1 MSHHHTTHTGKIKKS
16 SPTRRAAWGRGKFEV
31 LSLKKDILLLIK
43 FGLPKAEIFKKFQN
57 EGKLTLKYSAFA
69 GHVAKF
75 QNDGNPSF
83 KNNRNAG
90 PFTKDTFVEGQNK
103 SDAGLWNSREQ
114 SE

>member
-1 MSHHHTTHTGKIKKS
+1 MSHHHNTHTGKIKKS

-31 LSLKKDILLLIK
+31 TVLKNDILALIQC
-43 FGLPKAEIFKKFQN
+43 GLSKAEIFKKFQN

-75 QNDGNPSF
+75 QNNENPYF
-83 KNNRNAG
+83 KNNSNAG
-90 PFTKDTFVEGQNK
+90 PFTKDTFIEGQNK